1 MIILQDVANNGIL
14 PMGEILGRA
23 RAGEIPPKFLRPL
36 VAARLAEDLADLTAD
51 DCPTRHL
58 LLSVVEIAEDWFE
71 ERFAE
76 LDRIDA

>member
-1 MIILQDVANNGIL
+1 MIILQDLVSHGIL

-36 VAARLAEDLADLTAD
+36 VVARMAEDLADLMAD

-58 LLSVVEIAEDWFE
+58 LLSVVEIAEDWFKE
-71 ERFAE
+71 QLAE
-76 LDRIDA
+76 LDRTGS